1 MAEKKSGPIIELK
14 GVKKVYQMGEVQVHA
29 LKGVDLSINRG
40 EFVAIIGHS
49 GSGKSTL
56 LNMVGSLDLPNAGK
70 IKLNGIDISTL
81 SESELAQMRGR
92 TVGYIFQFF
101 NLMPTLNAMENV
113 MLPLM
118 FQGVS
123 YEERKERAEK
133 ILKRLGMGGRMDHH
147 PNELSGGEQQRVAIA
162 RALVVEPEV
171 LLADEPTGNL
181 DYHTGL
187 EIIKLLKELHEEEKK
202 TIIIVTHERFIA
214 QQAKRIV
221 QLQDGQVLSD
231 GKSDRVNFNHIKEK

>member
-1 MAEKKSGPIIELK
+1 MAERKSGPVIELK
-14 GVKKVYQMGEVQVHA
+14 GVRKVYQMGEVQVHA
-29 LKGVDLSINRG
+29 LKGIDLTINRG

-56 LNMVGSLDLPNAGK
+56 LNMVGSLDLPTAGR

-101 NLMPTLNAMENV
+101 NLMPTLNALENV

-118 FQGVS
+118 FQGVP
-123 YEERKERAEK
+123 YEERKEKAER
-133 ILKRLGMGGRMDHH
+133 ILKRLGMGPRMDHH

-162 RALVVEPEV
+162 RALVVDPEV

-181 DYHTGL
+181 DYNTGL
-187 EIIKLLKELHEEEKK
+187 EIIKLLRGLHEEEKK

-221 QLQDGQVLSD
+221 QLQDGQVLKD
-231 GKSDRVNFNHIKEK
+231 GKSDGMDFKKIKEK